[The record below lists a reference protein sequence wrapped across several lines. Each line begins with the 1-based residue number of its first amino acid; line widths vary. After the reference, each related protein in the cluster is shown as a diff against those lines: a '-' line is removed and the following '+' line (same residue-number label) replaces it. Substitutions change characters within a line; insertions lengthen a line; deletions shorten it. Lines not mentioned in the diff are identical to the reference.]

1 MKKNERVNKN
11 IKSEKDRIQHKA
23 QQNPEFMVDKY
34 PARDTD
40 QSLLMET
47 PFSSRMDEHAATL
60 SRIPFA
66 VQRQEYIMRLNNT
79 YGNRYVQRLM
89 KSVDGQSRR
98 QDELEEEELLQ
109 AKRDVQR
116 QEVPEEEEELL
127 QAKRDVQ
134 RQDIPEEEE
143 VQMMPNRRRQEEE
156 ELEYPGPRSRYER
169 GDVLNYP
176 GSRMAPVRVSTTRER
191 SSSELSYSTAQRAAP
206 HSSATAN
213 IGDAVNL
220 DGEALYGWDR
230 TITGRDVE
238 TVVNGVVP
246 TVSSDEEM
254 PRIIIYSGT
263 HGNTVGHLINDATS
277 RGFVAEDQATASAA
291 SAADPQV
298 EAEVIDVVTGYP
310 EKSDLTANYGRTNY
324 IRILAWC
331 YSKRSY
337 ELSNRIKSNWWQ
349 APDNL

>member
-1 MKKNERVNKN
+1 
-11 IKSEKDRIQHKA
+11 
-23 QQNPEFMVDKY
+23 
-34 PARDTD
+34 
-40 QSLLMET
+40 MET
-47 PFSSRMDEHAATL
+47 PFYSRMDEHAATL

-89 KSVDGQSRR
+89 KSVDGQ
-98 QDELEEEELLQ
+98 
-109 AKRDVQR
+109 AQR

-127 QAKRDVQ
+127 QPKRDVQ
-134 RQDIPEEEE
+134 RQEEEEE
-143 VQMMPNRRRQEEE
+143 VLMKPNRQRQEEE
-156 ELEYPGPRSRYER
+156 ELEYPGPRSKYARE
-169 GDVLNYP
+169 DVLDYP
-176 GSRMAPVRVSTTRER
+176 GSRMAPLRTITTQER
-191 SSSELSYSTAQRAAP
+191 SGSELSYSTAQRAAP
-206 HSSATAN
+206 HSSATGS

-246 TVSSDEEM
+246 TMSSEEPM

-263 HGNTVGHLINDATS
+263 HGNTVGHLINDARS

-310 EKSDLTANYGRTNY
+310 AKSDLTANYGRTNY

-337 ELSNRIKSNWWQ
+337 ELSDGIKSNWWQ
-349 APDNL
+349 APDRL